1 MELKNNKKKI
11 SYWLDNN
18 IAGLPGGMCVCVHNP
33 IDPNTSR
40 WHCNAGTG
48 ETVKA
53 KSDVQPHDLELL

>member
-1 MELKNNKKKI
+1 MTLQV
-11 SYWLDNN
+11 YQVV
-18 IAGLPGGMCVCVHNP
+18 CVCVHNP